1 MTLNIQAALG
11 YLGVFIIGY
20 GVCLVRH
27 AIPRGRL
34 PPGGLE
40 AVVNRQ
46 HNDIE
51 ELRSDLAQ
59 AVVRLGRLET
69 ANERR
74 DAA

>member
-11 YLGVFIIGY
+11 YLGVFLAGY
-20 GVCLVRH
+20 GACLVRQS
-27 AIPRGRL
+27 IPRGRL

-40 AVVNRQ
+40 AAVNQQ
-46 HNDIE
+46 HDDIE
-51 ELRSDLAQ
+51 ELRSDLAH
-59 AVVRLGRLET
+59 AFVRLGRLET